1 MTLAR
6 RITERLSPM
15 RGTLPGDGAPIED
28 DGLWPRMHGAADG
41 DKPAAVLVAFVDR
54 PHPTLLLT
62 RRQPHLRSH
71 AGQVA
76 FPGGRAD
83 DRDADRIATALR
95 EAHEEVG
102 LDPADVMVL
111 GTVPPYRTGTGYLIT
126 PVIGVI
132 APDLPLAAEPGEV
145 ARLFEARCDHLFDS
159 ALYQRHSVDWQG
171 GIRHYWETMVDG
183 ERVWGVT
190 AVMIRNIGVLL
201 GLDVAPH
208 ALNRDWAA

>member
-1 MTLAR
+1 MLAR
-6 RITERLSPM
+6 TLGDRLALATGAL
-15 RGTLPGDGAPIED
+15 RGARDPIEEE
-28 DGLWPRMHGAADG
+28 GHWPRMDG
-41 DKPAAVLVAFVDR
+41 VGDEDKPAAVLVAFVDR
-54 PHPTLLLT
+54 PQPTLLLT

-83 DRDADRIATALR
+83 HGDADSIATALR

-102 LDPADVMVL
+102 LDPAHVTIV
-111 GTVPPYRTGTGYLIT
+111 GTTTPYRTGTGYLIT
-126 PVIGVI
+126 PVLAII
-132 APDLPLAAEPGEV
+132 PPDLPLVPEPGEV

-159 ALYQRHSVDWQG
+159 SSYQRHSVDWQG

-190 AVMIRNIGVLL
+190 AVMIRSIGVLL
-201 GLDVAPH
+201 GLDAVPH